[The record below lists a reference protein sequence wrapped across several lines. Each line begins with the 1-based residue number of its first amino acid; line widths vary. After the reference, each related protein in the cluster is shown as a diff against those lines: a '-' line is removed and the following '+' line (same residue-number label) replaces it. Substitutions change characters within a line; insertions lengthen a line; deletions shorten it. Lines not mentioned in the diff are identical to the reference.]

1 MKNVLIKA
9 AALAALFTS
18 AAWAGPTA
26 QLVGG
31 STTVTLDASFLG
43 ALVATDIAPAPISP
57 GELDGEAGTI
67 RYPIP
72 IGALDVETLG
82 ALDVETLEGEIMHTG
97 GLTLTQG
104 DTQVALQNFIIDT
117 TNGILTGVISL
128 NGDIVDG
135 TRFPLFDLDLGRAD
149 LTLFPNGFIRVLDV
163 NADLTAEAAALLN
176 EVFGLGDAL
185 TDDTVVGWA
194 AVRTAIWQQIGE

>member
-72 IGALDVETLG
+72 IGALDVETL
-82 ALDVETLEGEIMHTG
+82 EGEIMHTG

-135 TRFPLFDLDLGRAD
+135 TRFPLFDLDLGGAD

-176 EVFGLGDAL
+176 EVSGLGDAL

>member
-1 MKNVLIKA
+1 MIKA

-31 STTVTLDASFLG
+31 STTETLDASFLG
-43 ALVATDIAPAPISP
+43 ALVATDIAPATISP
-57 GELDGEAGTI
+57 GELDGEAGII

-72 IGALDVETLG
+72 IG

-176 EVFGLGDAL
+176 EVSGLGDAL

>member
-1 MKNVLIKA
+1 
-9 AALAALFTS
+9 
-18 AAWAGPTA
+18 
-26 QLVGG
+26 
-31 STTVTLDASFLG
+31 
-43 ALVATDIAPAPISP
+43 
-57 GELDGEAGTI
+57 
-67 RYPIP
+67 
-72 IGALDVETLG
+72 
-82 ALDVETLEGEIMHTG
+82 MHTG

-135 TRFPLFDLDLGRAD
+135 TRFPLFDLDLGGAD
-149 LTLFPNGFIRVLDV
+149 LTLFANGFIRVLDV

-185 TDDTVVGWA
+185 TDDTIVGWA
-194 AVRTAIWQQIGE
+194 AVRTAVWQQIGE

>member
-1 MKNVLIKA
+1 
-9 AALAALFTS
+9 
-18 AAWAGPTA
+18 
-26 QLVGG
+26 LVGG

-57 GELDGEAGTI
+57 GELDGEAGII

-72 IGALDVETLG
+72 IG

-185 TDDTVVGWA
+185 TDDTIVGWA
-194 AVRTAIWQQIGE
+194 AVRTAVWQQIGE

>member
-67 RYPIP
+67 R
-72 IGALDVETLG
+72 
-82 ALDVETLEGEIMHTG
+82 
-97 GLTLTQG
+97 
-104 DTQVALQNFIIDT
+104 
-117 TNGILTGVISL
+117 
-128 NGDIVDG
+128 
-135 TRFPLFDLDLGRAD
+135 
-149 LTLFPNGFIRVLDV
+149 
-163 NADLTAEAAALLN
+163 
-176 EVFGLGDAL
+176 
-185 TDDTVVGWA
+185 
-194 AVRTAIWQQIGE
+194 

>member
-72 IGALDVETLG
+72 IGALDVETL
-82 ALDVETLEGEIMHTG
+82 EGEIMHTG

-135 TRFPLFDLDLGRAD
+135 TRFPLFDLDLGGAD

-163 NADLTAEAAALLN
+163 NADLTAEAAALMN

-185 TDDTVVGWA
+185 TDDTIVGWA
-194 AVRTAIWQQIGE
+194 AVRTAVWQQIGE

>member
-72 IGALDVETLG
+72 IGALDVETL
-82 ALDVETLEGEIMHTG
+82 EGEIMHTG

-135 TRFPLFDLDLGRAD
+135 TRFPLFDLDLGGAD

-194 AVRTAIWQQIGE
+194 AVRTAVWQQIGE

>member
-72 IGALDVETLG
+72 IGALDVETL
-82 ALDVETLEGEIMHTG
+82 EGEIMHTG

-135 TRFPLFDLDLGRAD
+135 TRFPLFDLDLGGAD

-185 TDDTVVGWA
+185 TDDTIVGWA
-194 AVRTAIWQQIGE
+194 AVRTAVWQQIGE

>member
-72 IGALDVETLG
+72 IGALDVETL
-82 ALDVETLEGEIMHTG
+82 EGEIMHTG

-135 TRFPLFDLDLGRAD
+135 TRFPLFDVDLGRAD
-149 LTLFPNGFIRVLDV
+149 LTLFSNGFIRVLDV